1 MTHYKLCYFVR
12 STDRQKTGTVALN
25 NANVNTDVCKSS
37 FDCCSNFRRLIP
49 MTSQWATSQT
59 ESNDRLA
66 SASFEVNRYYDIS
79 NEERTSSKLERNS
92 TSVTA
97 RAFIDHYESYKS
109 DSTQGSLQEKSSDC
123 LNCEGLRFTYLS
135 FVDVCCTESKCLYAS
150 ILIAWQVARPKA
162 IKRHV
167 IIKP

>member
-1 MTHYKLCYFVR
+1 MNTTLPHLPCYRIYKIKVIVSPKLLNVIFFFCRKIISYLKWEIYTLTHYKLCYFVR

-92 TSVTA
+92 TSV
-97 RAFIDHYESYKS
+97 YWPLWK
-109 DSTQGSLQEKSSDC
+109 L
-123 LNCEGLRFTYLS
+123 
-135 FVDVCCTESKCLYAS
+135 
-150 ILIAWQVARPKA
+150 
-162 IKRHV
+162 
-167 IIKP
+167 